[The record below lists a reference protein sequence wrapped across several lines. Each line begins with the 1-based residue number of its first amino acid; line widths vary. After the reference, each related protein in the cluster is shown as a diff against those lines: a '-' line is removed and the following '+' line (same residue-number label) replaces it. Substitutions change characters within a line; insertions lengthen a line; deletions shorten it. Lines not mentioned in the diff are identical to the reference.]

1 MPLHRAA
8 FVVALFAVPVTP
20 LAAQRRPRPAKPAA
34 VRAAEVPRLNV
45 PVDYF
50 TLGNGLRVVL
60 SRDTTAPTVGVGVYY
75 RVGFRTEPRDRTGFA
90 HLFEHLM
97 FQGSKNLGKL
107 QFVKLIENNGGILNG
122 STRFD
127 FTNYYEVVPSHV
139 LETILWAEAD
149 RMRGLDITQANL
161 DNQRDVVKNE
171 VRVNV
176 KNQPYGSFPIIDLA
190 MTANSNWANAHDFY
204 GDFKDL
210 DAATL
215 DNVSAFFKTYYAP
228 NDAVLAVVGDF
239 EPAQARAWIDKY
251 FAGIPRSAAPP
262 VTDVSEPRQLAE
274 RLHSRVDS
282 LANRPALG
290 LAWHV
295 PPRWTPEW
303 FAFGLI
309 DQILAEGRDSRLVDQ
324 LVLQRSLTGDVAAGI
339 NWGLGNQF
347 NYEGPMLWELSMY
360 HDVNTPAAALL
371 GVIDHEVESLRAHL
385 VDAATLTRAK
395 TKMRSTLYGIADENF
410 GLGKLDLLASFAL
423 FDDAPARINTL
434 ERNFDAVTPEVIR
447 RTAQEWLRP
456 ENRTVYEIVPGAKTN
471 GGAP

>member
-1 MPLHRAA
+1 MHPHRAA
-8 FVVALFAVPVTP
+8 LAVALLAAAVSP
-20 LAAQRRPRPAKPAA
+20 LQAQRRKRAAAPPPVPAA
-34 VRAAEVPRLNV
+34 APRLNV
-45 PVDYF
+45 PVEYF
-50 TLGNGLRVVL
+50 TLANGLRVVL

-75 RVGFRTEPRDRTGFA
+75 KVGFRTEPRDRTGFA

-97 FQGSKNLGKL
+97 FQGSANLGKL

-127 FTNYYEVVPSHV
+127 FTNYYEVVPTHV

-149 RMRGLDITQANL
+149 RMRGLAIDKANL

-176 KNQPYGSFPIIDLA
+176 KNQPYGSFPWIDLP
-190 MTANSNWANAHDFY
+190 MIANTNWANAHDFY

-215 DNVSAFFKTYYAP
+215 ENATEFFHTFYAP
-228 NDAVLAVVGDF
+228 NNAVLAVVGDF
-239 EPAQARAWIDKY
+239 DPPQAHAWIDKY
-251 FAGIPRSAAPP
+251 FGGIARAEAPTP
-262 VTDVSEPRQLAE
+262 PDVVEPRQAAE
-274 RLHSRVDS
+274 RRHSRVDS

-309 DQILAEGRDSRLVDQ
+309 DQILAQGRDSRLVDK
-324 LVLQRSLTGDVAAGI
+324 LVLQKSLTGDISAGI

-360 HDVNTPAAALL
+360 HDTSTPADALL
-371 GVIDHEVESLRAHL
+371 EVVDQEIEALRSHP
-385 VDAATLTRAK
+385 VDAATLERAK
-395 TKMRSTLYGIADENF
+395 TKMRSQLYGIADENF

-423 FDDAPARINTL
+423 FDGDPARVNAL
-434 ERNFDAVTPEVIR
+434 ERNFDAVTPALILS
-447 RTAQEWLRP
+447 TAKEWLRKD
-456 ENRTVYEIVPGAKTN
+456 NRTVYTIVPGAKSP